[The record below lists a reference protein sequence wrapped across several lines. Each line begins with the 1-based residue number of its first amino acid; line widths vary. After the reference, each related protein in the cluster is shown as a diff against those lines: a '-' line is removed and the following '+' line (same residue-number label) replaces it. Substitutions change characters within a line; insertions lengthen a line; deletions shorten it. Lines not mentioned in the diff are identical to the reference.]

1 MLYFISYHS
10 AFRKDRTTWRIA
22 IVTAL
27 IDTKKHFQD
36 IDVKFDKSPA
46 THPRFDKGESIL
58 QLGEAMPDWVHRLAK
73 DAMGNYAR
81 GGILN

>member
-10 AFRKDRTTWRIA
+10 AFRKDRTTWHIS

-27 IDTKKHFQD
+27 IATKKNFQD
-36 IDVKFDKSPA
+36 IAVNFDRTRAIQPM
-46 THPRFDKGESIL
+46 FDKGEAIL
-58 QLGEAMPDWVHRLAK
+58 QLGEAMPDWAHRLDK
-73 DAMGNYAR
+73 DALGNYVR